1 LDKEAFIAAY
11 DTRRYNTSTMTFRHP
26 LARRIAA
33 FIALP
38 PDLAAEDQFNRLAL
52 ELYAYQYERN
62 IWMKRLGDAAQR
74 PPDALQ
80 SWRGIPA
87 MPTDGFKDFD
97 LSCIAPGRASAVFY
111 SSGTTGRQSS
121 RHYLGRD
128 ALLLYEASLRRGFA
142 SALPQRPAKLWALMP
157 PPSDAP
163 HSSLSHMLGA
173 LGAERFFWDDDR
185 GLAEA
190 LSGLREPI
198 TLFGTAFALAHLLD
212 STHQTWRLPPGSVLL
227 ETGGFKG
234 RTREVPRDEFYGLLH
249 DRLGVPLQ
257 SIWSE
262 YGMSEMASQFYGQ
275 GLNTLKRGPHWVRTL
290 SIHPGDGAAAP
301 PGQPGA
307 LRHLD
312 LANFNSALCLQTADW
327 GTQTP
332 DGFLLHGRAPGA
344 DIRGCSLS
352 VEEVWNR

>member
-1 LDKEAFIAAY
+1 
-11 DTRRYNTSTMTFRHP
+11 MTFRHS

-38 PDLAAEDQFNRLAL
+38 PERADEDLFRRLAL
-52 ELYAYQYERN
+52 ELYAHQYQRN
-62 IWMKRLGDAAQR
+62 SWIKRLGDAARR

-80 SWRGIPA
+80 SWRDIPA

-97 LSCIAPGRASAVFY
+97 LSCIAPGRAAAVFY
-111 SSGTTGRQSS
+111 SSGTTGRQAS
-121 RHYLGRD
+121 RHYFSRD
-128 ALLLYEASLRRGFA
+128 ALMLYEASLRQGLTL
-142 SALPQRPAKLWALMP
+142 ALPQRPAKLWALMP
-157 PPSDAP
+157 PPAEAP

-173 LGAERFFWDDDR
+173 LGAERFFWDNDA
-185 GLAEA
+185 GLADA
-190 LSGLREPI
+190 LDTLREPV
-198 TLFGTAFALAHLLD
+198 TLFGTAFALVQLLD
-212 STHQTWRLPPGSVLL
+212 TTTRTWRLPPGTVLL

-234 RTREVPRDEFYGLLH
+234 RTHEVPRDEFYALLH
-249 DRLGVPLQ
+249 QRLGLPMQ
-257 SIWSE
+257 NIWSE

-275 GLNTLKRGPHWVRTL
+275 GLSTLKRGPHWVRTVAV
-290 SIHPGDGAAAP
+290 HPGDGLPAAH
-301 PGQPGA
+301 GQPGA

-327 GTQTP
+327 GTLTD

-352 VEEVWNR
+352 VEELWAR